1 MMHAG
6 GSGGNA
12 RHRKGLFEGQF
23 LTFPTRGIPMGHRLF
38 SSSTHRAMP
47 LAALVIA
54 ASLAA
59 PGNAATPAGDLFEQ
73 LSGDWKGGGTVTPA
87 KGDPMK
93 VACKATYKVTG
104 SNLTQNLRCAG
115 TDYRIDA
122 ILKLADKNGKIRGS
136 WNEKTYDA
144 NGGVTGAVKDDL
156 IHARISGDKFSG
168 RLSINVSDNGLEINI
183 VQLNE
188 DTGTYRP
195 AASVS
200 LHR

>member
-1 MMHAG
+1 
-6 GSGGNA
+6 
-12 RHRKGLFEGQF
+12 
-23 LTFPTRGIPMGHRLF
+23 MGHRLF
-38 SSSTHRAMP
+38 SSPTHRAMP
-47 LAALVIA
+47 LAALVLA

-59 PGNAATPAGDLFEQ
+59 PGNAATPAGDLFEK

-122 ILKLADKNGKIRGS
+122 VLKLTDKNGKIRGS

-168 RLSINVSDNGLEINI
+168 RMSINVSDSGLEINI

-188 DTGTYRP
+188 DTVTYRP